1 MAGSWESLITVA
13 LATIFITLAGFRVL
27 LIKLSANQDGGFDY
41 LPVAVNLCAEI
52 IKLLVC
58 SILSLNVITKERLK
72 SCSVFAFSIY
82 DVLRL
87 FKWSVPGL
95 LYFLDN
101 LIAFYVVASF
111 EPAIVVL
118 LNNFVIIST
127 ALLFRLVLKRK
138 LSRVQWA
145 SLIILFL
152 TIVSLSQHSH
162 EAANYKPHGMTKLN
176 KSSQTKLPSLHQ
188 GRCIADVSQI
198 DKCNNLETC
207 TTKLNKWHLLQHLE
221 SISVIG
227 KYQGYVWV
235 ILQCFISSLANI
247 YNEKIF
253 KEGKGFEDSIYVQ
266 NSKLYFFGVLV
277 NFMSILCFN
286 KFWEHTVKCGLFHGF
301 NIFSYLLILDSAFM
315 GLTISLILK
324 FRDNMFHVLSAQLV
338 TVLVIAVSILF
349 MGFQPPIDFFLQAP
363 TVLLSIYVFNISKG
377 QSESPNHRNRTQST
391 SEPVNVC

>member
-1 MAGSWESLITVA
+1 MTGGWETLTTVA

-58 SILSLNVITKERLK
+58 CMLSLNTITKERLK
-72 SCSVFAFSIY
+72 KCWVFAFSVY

-87 FKWSVPGL
+87 FKWSIPGL

-111 EPAIVVL
+111 EPAMVVL

-127 ALLFRLVLKRK
+127 ALLFRLILKRK
-138 LSRVQWA
+138 LSQVQWA
-145 SLIILFL
+145 SLVILFL
-152 TIVSLSQHSH
+152 TIMSLSHQSH
-162 EAANYKPHGMTKLN
+162 EAESHRTSGINNMKAIHP
-176 KSSQTKLPSLHQ
+176 TKLPSSHHVT
-188 GRCIADVSQI
+188 CVTDTSQI
-198 DKCNNLETC
+198 DHCSSLKLCS
-207 TTKLNKWHLLQHLE
+207 TKQNKWHVLHHID
-221 SISVIG
+221 SISIIG

-266 NSKLYFFGVLV
+266 NTKLYLFGVLV
-277 NFMSILCFN
+277 NFMSIISIN
-286 KFWEHTVKCGLFHGF
+286 NFWERTVKCGLFHGF
-301 NIFSYLLILDSAFM
+301 NVFSFLLVLDSAFM

-324 FRDNMFHVLSAQLV
+324 FRDNMFHVLCAQLV
-338 TVLVIAVSILF
+338 TMLVITLSILF
-349 MGFQPPIDFFLQAP
+349 MGFQPPMDFFLQAP
-363 TVLLSIYVFNISKG
+363 TVLLAIYVFNVSKV
-377 QSESPNHRNRTQST
+377 QSESPNHRHRSQST
-391 SEPVNVC
+391 TEPAGTC